1 MERRSQG
8 IFHTPCLIVKKKTKE
23 VLRHREPKNRAST
36 EAIILHHTYSIP
48 HILNITG
55 SNLIEL
61 YCIEWFCCVINSLF
75 LYHPRFELF
84 HHCLIFCVICV
95 LFCISP
101 VFFFCVAPFSFLYI
115 IRIWFCIIQTSLC
128 LQGSFIKAEHTTE
141 ARVCQHVM
149 MISSRLPTYV
159 FFVFVCWKPKL
170 KSKMQISWVGR
181 STRSLLEHRGG
192 WLCLCS

>member
-1 MERRSQG
+1 MFCFTVSVARTLRPTYIKDSLTKNGKGQRIYHLSCLIVERRSQG

-115 IRIWFCIIQTSLC
+115 IRI
-128 LQGSFIKAEHTTE
+128 
-141 ARVCQHVM
+141 
-149 MISSRLPTYV
+149 
-159 FFVFVCWKPKL
+159 
-170 KSKMQISWVGR
+170 
-181 STRSLLEHRGG
+181 
-192 WLCLCS
+192 